1 MELSDVQPL
10 VGQHFD
16 VPAVAEGKI
25 YVSLALVEASV
36 LGIEHEGGRKPFSLI
51 FNGPSS
57 SPLEQGAYVMHNTNL
72 GEESIFIVPLSDDG
86 TVRQYQA
93 IYN

>member
-10 VGQHFD
+10 VGQPFV
-16 VPAVAEGKI
+16 VPAVAEGEV
-25 YVSLALVEASV
+25 YVTLTLTAAMA
-36 LGIEHEGGRKPFSLI
+36 LGIGNDGRRAPFSLI
-51 FNGPSS
+51 FDGPSS
-57 SPLEQGAYVMHNTNL
+57 HPLEQGSFVMHNGTL

-86 TVRQYQA
+86 GVRQYQA